1 MKEGK
6 IHIYCG
12 DGKGK
17 TTAAVGLAVR
27 ASGCGFRV
35 VFVQFLKGGAT
46 GEPASL
52 ALLENIRM
60 MRLSRPYGFTW
71 TLSETE
77 TAQLTADQNALL
89 DKAEA
94 LCGDG
99 ERTLLVLDEAL
110 GALSTGTLSRT
121 AVMEFLRGKP
131 DALEVVLTGR
141 NPDEELLALADY
153 VSEVR
158 KVKHPMDEGVM
169 AREGI
174 EY

>member
-1 MKEGK
+1 MREGK

-17 TTAAVGLAVR
+17 TTAAVGLAAR
-27 ASGCGFRV
+27 ASGSGFRV
-35 VFVQFLKGGAT
+35 VFVQFLKGGTT
-46 GEPASL
+46 GELASL

-71 TLSETE
+71 TLSEAE
-77 TAQLTADQNALL
+77 TAQLTASQNALFS
-89 DKAEA
+89 KATA
-94 LCGDG
+94 FCGDG

-121 AVMEFLRGKP
+121 AVIEFLRNKP

-141 NPDEELLALADY
+141 DPDEELIALADY

-158 KVKHPMDEGVM
+158 KIKHPMDEGVM

>member
-17 TTAAVGLAVR
+17 TTAAVGLAAR
-27 ASGCGFRV
+27 ASGSGFRV
-35 VFVQFLKGGAT
+35 VFVQFLKGGTT
-46 GEPASL
+46 GELASL

-71 TLSETE
+71 TLSEAE
-77 TAQLTADQNALL
+77 TAQLTASQNALFS
-89 DKAEA
+89 KATA
-94 LCGDG
+94 FCGDG
-99 ERTLLVLDEAL
+99 ERTLLVLDEVL
-110 GALSTGTLSRT
+110 GALSRT
-121 AVMEFLRGKP
+121 AVIEFLRNKP

-141 NPDEELLALADY
+141 DPDEELIALADY

-158 KVKHPMDEGVM
+158 KIKHPMDEGVM